1 MTTKTLLISAAAL
14 ALAAPAVHA
23 DFDVSPSVS
32 TGQIVTGAFEDAT
45 DTYVPNVRIFG
56 PYAFGEDPAADPYF
70 LQDPGF
76 HPQPGTGFTAG
87 QSVSASV
94 ITGLQYWNGTGP
106 VTFDEVPG
114 VETLRLS
121 RGSSSLT
128 ISTASDPVPAGS
140 LTIEPSV
147 GPTGEFDDHLDSSLL
162 GSTNGDPAEGIYLVS
177 LGLSATEPDLA
188 RSAPFYVLY
197 NNGLSD
203 AAADRAAIYTR
214 DTFAPGTNLPG
225 VPEPA
230 SLGLIGLGGLALVRR
245 ARR

>member
-1 MTTKTLLISAAAL
+1 MTTKTLLIPAAAL

-56 PYAFGEDPAADPYF
+56 PYAFGEDPADPFF

-106 VTFDEVPG
+106 VSFGEVPG
-114 VETLRLS
+114 VENLRLS
-121 RGSSSLT
+121 RGSSDLT
-128 ISTASDPVPAGS
+128 VSTASDPVPAGS

-147 GPTGEFDDHLDSSLL
+147 GATGEFDDHLDSSLL
-162 GSTNGDPAEGIYLVS
+162 GATNGDPAAGLYLVA
-177 LGLSATEPDLA
+177 LGLSASGPDLD

-203 AAADRAAIYTR
+203 AAGDRAAVYAR

-230 SLGLIGLGGLALVRR
+230 SLGLIGLAGLTLLRR
-245 ARR
+245 RR